1 MVDGQEV
8 SLSKKE
14 YGILHYLLKHRNRVL
29 TYEQIYEAVWE
40 DIYLRDNSTIFF
52 QIGQLRRKLGDPE
65 LIQSVHGVGYRIKE

>member
-14 YGILHYLLKHRNRVL
+14 YGILQYLLKHRNQVL

-40 DIYLRDNSTIFF
+40 NIYLRDNSTIFF
-52 QIGQLRRKLGDPE
+52 QIGQLRRKLGDPK
-65 LIQSVHGVGYRIKE
+65 LMQSVYGAGYKMKE